1 MPWSNLT
8 HHDAAIGTTLSTLPY
23 YLYTPSRALDSVHLV
38 TWLHG
43 GIFSSGPAKQRLDLM
58 AHTFAALDNCY
69 VLHPIAPAG
78 VNWLGYYRN
87 HPGVVRRFDEPVTP
101 LMKQLMQLIEHVRGT
116 ALPSARRGLLIVG
129 GASMGG
135 YATWDLISRH
145 PRLVDV
151 ALPMCGGGDPSQ
163 AGRFGR
169 EMKIWAFHARTD
181 PIVNVAASRNM
192 FAGAVASLPA
202 PKRRVSLSIG
212 AQGLQTVLAREA
224 DGGRLRFTEYQFT
237 RFSGA
242 SIHSVACWLLPSNTS
257 GLMDWIFAP
266 SRRGSGADPNPSP
279 LSAAAQSI
287 AGSAAAQPIAGSA
300 AAQSIAGSAAAQ
312 PIAGSATA
320 QPIGIAIFPS
330 VIESPGSSVI
340 PSVVSAAIAD
350 AACGKYSTPA
360 ATSQLCVRA
369 SAAQMA
375 KLHIRDP
382 HCGCKANSTDSCSA
396 MCSEQAPLEWDDSY
410 LRSEVRS
417 AH

>member
-1 MPWSNLT
+1 VGQPWPMPWSNLT

-151 ALPMCGGGDPSQ
+151 ALPMCGGGDFSSL
-163 AGRFGR
+163 AV
-169 EMKIWAFHARTD
+169 WARDEDLGLPCAHRSD
-181 PIVNVAASRNM
+181 CQRGGEPQHVRRCRGVAARSEASR
-192 FAGAVASLPA
+192 VHLHWCP
-202 PKRRVSLSIG
+202 
-212 AQGLQTVLAREA
+212 GLA
-224 DGGRLRFTEYQFT
+224 DG
-237 RFSGA
+237 
-242 SIHSVACWLLPSNTS
+242 TS
-257 GLMDWIFAP
+257 P
-266 SRRGSGADPNPSP
+266 
-279 LSAAAQSI
+279 
-287 AGSAAAQPIAGSA
+287 
-300 AAQSIAGSAAAQ
+300 
-312 PIAGSATA
+312 
-320 QPIGIAIFPS
+320 
-330 VIESPGSSVI
+330 
-340 PSVVSAAIAD
+340 
-350 AACGKYSTPA
+350 
-360 ATSQLCVRA
+360 
-369 SAAQMA
+369 
-375 KLHIRDP
+375 
-382 HCGCKANSTDSCSA
+382 
-396 MCSEQAPLEWDDSY
+396 
-410 LRSEVRS
+410 
-417 AH
+417 

>member
-163 AGRFGR
+163 AGRFGPS
-169 EMKIWAFHARTD
+169 MKIWAFHARTD

-242 SIHSVACWLLPSNTS
+242 SIHSVACWLLPSNTT

-266 SRRGSGADPNPSP
+266 SRRGSGADPFTEYQFTRRGSGADPNPSP

-287 AGSAAAQPIAGSA
+287 AGSAA
-300 AAQSIAGSAAAQ
+300 
-312 PIAGSATA
+312 A

>member
-163 AGRFGR
+163 AWRFGPS
-169 EMKIWAFHARTD
+169 MKIWAFHARTD

-242 SIHSVACWLLPSNTS
+242 SIHSVACWLLPSNTT
-257 GLMDWIFAP
+257 GLMNWIFAP
-266 SRRGSGADPNPSP
+266 SRRGSGADPFTEYQFTRRGSGADPNPSP

-287 AGSAAAQPIAGSA
+287 AGSAA
-300 AAQSIAGSAAAQ
+300 
-312 PIAGSATA
+312 A

>member
-23 YLYTPSRALDSVHLV
+23 YLYTPSRALVSVHLV

-163 AGRFGR
+163 AWRFGPS
-169 EMKIWAFHARTD
+169 MKIWAFHARTD

-242 SIHSVACWLLPSNTS
+242 SIHSVACWLLPSNTT

-279 LSAAAQSI
+279 L
-287 AGSAAAQPIAGSA
+287 SA

>member
-8 HHDAAIGTTLSTLPY
+8 RHDAAIGTTLSTLPY
-23 YLYTPSRALDSVHLV
+23 YLYTPSRALDTVHLV

-101 LMKQLMQLIEHVRGT
+101 LMKHLLQLIEHVRGT
-116 ALPSARRGLLIVG
+116 ALPSARRGLLVVG

-163 AGRFGR
+163 AWRFGR

-202 PKRRVSLSIG
+202 PKRRVNLSIG
-212 AQGLQTVLAREA
+212 AQGLQTVLNREA

-237 RFSGA
+237 RFTGA
-242 SIHSVACWLLPSNTS
+242 NIHSVACWLLPSNTT
-257 GLMDWIFAP
+257 GLMKWIFAP
-266 SRRGSGADPNPSP
+266 SRRGSGADPNPRP
-279 LSAAAQSI
+279 IAAD
-287 AGSAAAQPIAGSA
+287 AQPIAGSA
-300 AAQSIAGSAAAQ
+300 AAL
-312 PIAGSATA
+312 PLDL
-320 QPIGIAIFPS
+320 AIFPS

-340 PSVVSAAIAD
+340 PSIVAAAIAD
-350 AACGKYSTPA
+350 AACGKFSTPA

-375 KLHIRDP
+375 KLRIRDP
-382 HCGCKANSTDSCSA
+382 NCRCKANSTDSCSA
-396 MCSEQAPLEWDDSY
+396 MCSEQAPLEWDESFM
-410 LRSEVRS
+410 RSEVRS
-417 AH
+417 SH

>member
-1 MPWSNLT
+1 MPSSNLT

-163 AGRFGR
+163 AWRFGR
-169 EMKIWAFHARTD
+169 EIKIWAFHARTD

-242 SIHSVACWLLPSNTS
+242 SIHSVACWLLPSNTT

-266 SRRGSGADPNPSP
+266 SRRGSRADPNPSP
-279 LSAAAQSI
+279 MSVAAQSI
-287 AGSAAAQPIAGSA
+287 AGSAA
-300 AAQSIAGSAAAQ
+300 
-312 PIAGSATA
+312 A

>member
-69 VLHPIAPAG
+69 VLHPIVPAG

-163 AGRFGR
+163 AWRFGR
-169 EMKIWAFHARTD
+169 EMKIWSFHARTD

-237 RFSGA
+237 RFTGA
-242 SIHSVACWLLPSNTS
+242 SIHSVACWLLPSNTT

-266 SRRGSGADPNPSP
+266 SLRGSGADPNPSP
-279 LSAAAQSI
+279 MSSAAQS
-287 AGSAAAQPIAGSA
+287 
-300 AAQSIAGSAAAQ
+300 
-312 PIAGSATA
+312 
-320 QPIGIAIFPS
+320 IGIAIFPS
-330 VIESPGSSVI
+330 VIENPGSSVI
-340 PSVVSAAIAD
+340 PPVVSAAIAD

-360 ATSQLCVRA
+360 STSQLCVRA

-396 MCSEQAPLEWDDSY
+396 MCSEQAPLEWDDSF

>member
-101 LMKQLMQLIEHVRGT
+101 LMKQLVQLIEHVRGT

-163 AGRFGR
+163 AGRFGPS
-169 EMKIWAFHARTD
+169 MKIWAFHARTD

-242 SIHSVACWLLPSNTS
+242 SIHSVACWLLPSNTT
-257 GLMDWIFAP
+257 GLMNWIFAP

-287 AGSAAAQPIAGSA
+287 AGSAAAQ
-300 AAQSIAGSAAAQ
+300 SIAGSAA
-312 PIAGSATA
+312 A

-360 ATSQLCVRA
+360 AMSQLCVRA

>member
-116 ALPSARRGLLIVG
+116 ALPSARRGLLVVG

-163 AGRFGR
+163 AWRFGR
-169 EMKIWAFHARTD
+169 EMKIWSFHARTD

-237 RFSGA
+237 RFTGA
-242 SIHSVACWLLPSNTS
+242 SIHSVACWLLPSNTT

-266 SRRGSGADPNPSP
+266 SLRGSGADPNPSP
-279 LSAAAQSI
+279 MSSAAQSI
-287 AGSAAAQPIAGSA
+287 GV
-300 AAQSIAGSAAAQ
+300 
-312 PIAGSATA
+312 
-320 QPIGIAIFPS
+320 AIFPS
-330 VIESPGSSVI
+330 VIENPGSSVI
-340 PSVVSAAIAD
+340 PPVVSAAIAD

-360 ATSQLCVRA
+360 STSQLCVRA

-396 MCSEQAPLEWDDSY
+396 MCSEQAPLEWDDSF

-417 AH
+417 VH

>member
-8 HHDAAIGTTLSTLPY
+8 RHDAAIGTTLSTLPY
-23 YLYTPSRALDSVHLV
+23 YLYTPSRALDTVHLV

-101 LMKQLMQLIEHVRGT
+101 LMKHLLQLIEHVRGT
-116 ALPSARRGLLIVG
+116 ALPSARRGLLVVG

-163 AGRFGR
+163 AWRFGPS
-169 EMKIWAFHARTD
+169 MKIWAFHARTD

-202 PKRRVSLSIG
+202 PKRRVNLSIG
-212 AQGLQTVLAREA
+212 AQGLQTVLNREA

-237 RFSGA
+237 RFTGA
-242 SIHSVACWLLPSNTS
+242 NIHSVACWLLPSNTT
-257 GLMDWIFAP
+257 GLMKWIFAP
-266 SRRGSGADPNPSP
+266 SRRGSGADPNPRP
-279 LSAAAQSI
+279 IAAD
-287 AGSAAAQPIAGSA
+287 AQPIAGSA
-300 AAQSIAGSAAAQ
+300 AAL
-312 PIAGSATA
+312 PLDL
-320 QPIGIAIFPS
+320 AIFPS

-340 PSVVSAAIAD
+340 PSIVAAAIAD
-350 AACGKYSTPA
+350 AACGKFSTPA

-375 KLHIRDP
+375 KLRIRDP
-382 HCGCKANSTDSCSA
+382 NCRCKANSTDSCSA
-396 MCSEQAPLEWDDSY
+396 MCSEQAPLEWDESFM
-410 LRSEVRS
+410 RSEVRS
-417 AH
+417 SH

>member
-43 GIFSSGPAKQRLDLM
+43 GIFSSGPAKQRLDLI

-287 AGSAAAQPIAGSA
+287 AGSAAAQSIAGSA
-300 AAQSIAGSAAAQ
+300 AAQS
-312 PIAGSATA
+312 
-320 QPIGIAIFPS
+320 IGIAIFPS

-360 ATSQLCVRA
+360 AMSQLCVRA

>member
-43 GIFSSGPAKQRLDLM
+43 GIFSSGPAKQRLDLI

-101 LMKQLMQLIEHVRGT
+101 LMKQLVQLIEHVRGT

-287 AGSAAAQPIAGSA
+287 AGSAAAQPI
-300 AAQSIAGSAAAQ
+300 
-312 PIAGSATA
+312 
-320 QPIGIAIFPS
+320 GIAIFPS

-360 ATSQLCVRA
+360 AMSQLCVRA

>member
-43 GIFSSGPAKQRLDLM
+43 GIFSSGPAKQRLDLI

-163 AGRFGR
+163 AGRFGPS
-169 EMKIWAFHARTD
+169 MKIWAFHARTD

-287 AGSAAAQPIAGSA
+287 AGSAAAQSIAGSA
-300 AAQSIAGSAAAQ
+300 AAQS
-312 PIAGSATA
+312 
-320 QPIGIAIFPS
+320 IGIAIFPS

>member
-8 HHDAAIGTTLSTLPY
+8 RHDAAIGTTLSTLPY
-23 YLYTPSRALDSVHLV
+23 YLYTPSRALDTVHLV

-101 LMKQLMQLIEHVRGT
+101 LMKHLLQLIEHVRGT
-116 ALPSARRGLLIVG
+116 ALPSARRGLLVVG

-163 AGRFGR
+163 AWRFGR
-169 EMKIWAFHARTD
+169 EIKIWSFHARTD

-202 PKRRVSLSIG
+202 PKRRVNLSIG
-212 AQGLQTVLAREA
+212 AQGLQTVLDREA

-237 RFSGA
+237 RFTGA
-242 SIHSVACWLLPSNTS
+242 NIHSVACWLLPSNTT
-257 GLMDWIFAP
+257 GLMTWIFAP
-266 SRRGSGADPNPSP
+266 SRRGSGADPNPRP
-279 LSAAAQSI
+279 IAAD
-287 AGSAAAQPIAGSA
+287 AQPIAGSA
-300 AAQSIAGSAAAQ
+300 AAL
-312 PIAGSATA
+312 PLDL
-320 QPIGIAIFPS
+320 AIFPS

-340 PSVVSAAIAD
+340 PSIVAAAIAD
-350 AACGKYSTPA
+350 AACGKFSTPA

-375 KLHIRDP
+375 KLRIRDP
-382 HCGCKANSTDSCSA
+382 NCRCKANSTDSCSA
-396 MCSEQAPLEWDDSY
+396 MCSEQAPLEWDESFM
-410 LRSEVRS
+410 RSEVRS
-417 AH
+417 SH

>member
-43 GIFSSGPAKQRLDLM
+43 GIFSSGPAKQRLDLI

-101 LMKQLMQLIEHVRGT
+101 LMKQLVQLIEHVRGT

-242 SIHSVACWLLPSNTS
+242 SIHSVACWLLPSNTT
-257 GLMDWIFAP
+257 GLMNWIFAP
-266 SRRGSGADPNPSP
+266 SRRGSGADPFTEYQFTRRGSGADPNPSP

-287 AGSAAAQPIAGSA
+287 AGSAA
-300 AAQSIAGSAAAQ
+300 
-312 PIAGSATA
+312 A

>member
-1 MPWSNLT
+1 
-8 HHDAAIGTTLSTLPY
+8 
-23 YLYTPSRALDSVHLV
+23 
-38 TWLHG
+38 
-43 GIFSSGPAKQRLDLM
+43 
-58 AHTFAALDNCY
+58 
-69 VLHPIAPAG
+69 
-78 VNWLGYYRN
+78 
-87 HPGVVRRFDEPVTP
+87 
-101 LMKQLMQLIEHVRGT
+101 
-116 ALPSARRGLLIVG
+116 
-129 GASMGG
+129 MGG

-163 AGRFGR
+163 AGRFGPS
-169 EMKIWAFHARTD
+169 MKIWAFHARTD

-242 SIHSVACWLLPSNTS
+242 SIHSVACWLLPSNTT
-257 GLMDWIFAP
+257 GLMNWIFAP
-266 SRRGSGADPNPSP
+266 SRRGSGADPFTEYQFTRRGSGADPNPSP

-287 AGSAAAQPIAGSA
+287 AGSAA
-300 AAQSIAGSAAAQ
+300 
-312 PIAGSATA
+312 A

>member
-163 AGRFGR
+163 AGRFGPS
-169 EMKIWAFHARTD
+169 MKIWAFHARTD

-242 SIHSVACWLLPSNTS
+242 SIHSVACWLLPSNTT
-257 GLMDWIFAP
+257 GLMNWIFAP
-266 SRRGSGADPNPSP
+266 SRRGSGADPFTEYQFTRRGSGADPNPSP

-287 AGSAAAQPIAGSA
+287 AGSAA
-300 AAQSIAGSAAAQ
+300 
-312 PIAGSATA
+312 A

>member
-101 LMKQLMQLIEHVRGT
+101 LMKQLVQLIEHVRGT

-242 SIHSVACWLLPSNTS
+242 SIHSVACWLLPSNTT

-287 AGSAAAQPIAGSA
+287 AGSAA
-300 AAQSIAGSAAAQ
+300 
-312 PIAGSATA
+312 A

>member
-101 LMKQLMQLIEHVRGT
+101 LMKQLVQLIEHVRGT

-163 AGRFGR
+163 AWRFGPS
-169 EMKIWAFHARTD
+169 MKIWAFHARTD

-242 SIHSVACWLLPSNTS
+242 SIHSVACWLLPSNTT
-257 GLMDWIFAP
+257 GLMNWIFAP
-266 SRRGSGADPNPSP
+266 SRRGSGADPFTEYQFTRRGSGADPNPSP
-279 LSAAAQSI
+279 LSAAAQS
-287 AGSAAAQPIAGSA
+287 
-300 AAQSIAGSAAAQ
+300 
-312 PIAGSATA
+312 IAGSATA

>member
-101 LMKQLMQLIEHVRGT
+101 LMKQLVQLIEHVRGT

-163 AGRFGR
+163 AGRFGPS
-169 EMKIWAFHARTD
+169 MKIWAFHARTD

-242 SIHSVACWLLPSNTS
+242 SIHSVACWLLPSNTT
-257 GLMDWIFAP
+257 GLMNWIFAP
-266 SRRGSGADPNPSP
+266 SRRGSGADPFTEYQFTRRGSGADPNPSP

-287 AGSAAAQPIAGSA
+287 AGSAAAQPI
-300 AAQSIAGSAAAQ
+300 
-312 PIAGSATA
+312 
-320 QPIGIAIFPS
+320 GIAIFPS

-340 PSVVSAAIAD
+340 PPVVSAAIAD

>member
-8 HHDAAIGTTLSTLPY
+8 HHDAAIGTTLSALPY

-163 AGRFGR
+163 AWRFGR
-169 EMKIWAFHARTD
+169 EMKIWSFHARTD

-192 FAGAVASLPA
+192 FAGAAASLPA

-212 AQGLQTVLAREA
+212 TQGLQTVLAREA
-224 DGGRLRFTEYQFT
+224 DGGRLRFSEYQFT
-237 RFSGA
+237 RFTGA
-242 SIHSVACWLLPSNTS
+242 SIHSVACCLLHSNTA

-266 SRRGSGADPNPSP
+266 SLRGSGADPNPSP
-279 LSAAAQSI
+279 MSSASQA
-287 AGSAAAQPIAGSA
+287 
-300 AAQSIAGSAAAQ
+300 
-312 PIAGSATA
+312 
-320 QPIGIAIFPS
+320 IGIAIFPS
-330 VIESPGSSVI
+330 VIENPGSSVI
-340 PSVVSAAIAD
+340 PPVVSAAIAD

-396 MCSEQAPLEWDDSY
+396 MCSEQAPLEWDDSF

>member
-101 LMKQLMQLIEHVRGT
+101 LMKQLVQLIEHVRGT

-163 AGRFGR
+163 AGRFGPS
-169 EMKIWAFHARTD
+169 MKIWAFHARTD

-242 SIHSVACWLLPSNTS
+242 SIHSVACWLLPSNTT
-257 GLMDWIFAP
+257 GLMNWIFAP
-266 SRRGSGADPNPSP
+266 SRRGSGADPFTEYQFTRRGSGADPNPSP

-287 AGSAAAQPIAGSA
+287 AGSAA
-300 AAQSIAGSAAAQ
+300 
-312 PIAGSATA
+312 A

>member
-1 MPWSNLT
+1 
-8 HHDAAIGTTLSTLPY
+8 
-23 YLYTPSRALDSVHLV
+23 
-38 TWLHG
+38 
-43 GIFSSGPAKQRLDLM
+43 
-58 AHTFAALDNCY
+58 
-69 VLHPIAPAG
+69 
-78 VNWLGYYRN
+78 
-87 HPGVVRRFDEPVTP
+87 
-101 LMKQLMQLIEHVRGT
+101 
-116 ALPSARRGLLIVG
+116 
-129 GASMGG
+129 MGG

-163 AGRFGR
+163 AWRFGR

-202 PKRRVSLSIG
+202 PKRRVSISIG

-242 SIHSVACWLLPSNTS
+242 SIHSVACWLLPSNTT

-279 LSAAAQSI
+279 MSAAVQS
-287 AGSAAAQPIAGSA
+287 IAGSA

-312 PIAGSATA
+312 SIAGSAAAQSIAGSAAAQSIAGSAAA

-340 PSVVSAAIAD
+340 PPVVSAAIAD

-375 KLHIRDP
+375 KLQIRDP

-396 MCSEQAPLEWDDSY
+396 MCSEQAPLEWDDSF